1 MKKLI
6 IFLIRRHLGLKKLE
20 GFTFIEQKS
29 NNYYY
34 FTDDALI
41 KIWRNSG
48 EIEKSH
54 VSLNWLLDDKCVI
67 VKEPTKNTNIK
78 KGEKQ

>member
-6 IFLIRRHLGLKKLE
+6 LYLIRKRLGLKKLE
-20 GFTFIEQKS
+20 GFYFKGQKS
-29 NNYYY
+29 NNYYF

-48 EIEKSH
+48 HTEKSH
-54 VSLNWLLDDKCVI
+54 VSLNYLLSDEVVI
-67 VKEPTKNTNIK
+67 IKEPVV
-78 KGEKQ
+78 